1 MSSQQ
6 NVLDQTTISQAS
18 SDIPA
23 TVTVASGGLGDDWWS
38 ITINDQSLSGSGY
51 ESLTEAEGALW
62 NVPEAGGLAE
72 VEGSGSIAVPHRA
85 AGQAAS
91 ITLAG
96 LAMVAGGDE
105 VTFAVRAGDDPLD

>member
-6 NVLDQTTISQAS
+6 TVLNTTTSPEAAS
-18 SDIPA
+18 EMPV

-38 ITINDQSLSGSGY
+38 ITINDQTLSGSGF
-51 ESLTEAEGALW
+51 ESLAEAEGALW
-62 NVPEAGGLAE
+62 NVPAGGGLAE

-85 AGQAAS
+85 AGQTAS

-105 VTFAVRAGDDPLD
+105 VTLAVRAGDDPLD

>member
-1 MSSQQ
+1 MSSQPT
-6 NVLDQTTISQAS
+6 VLNEAPGPQAS
-18 SDIPA
+18 LDMPA

-38 ITINDQSLSGSGY
+38 ITINGQTLSGSGY

-62 NVPEAGGLAE
+62 NVPEAGGLAV

-105 VTFAVRAGDDPLD
+105 VTFVVRAGDDPLD

>member
-1 MSSQQ
+1 MSSQPT
-6 NVLDQTTISQAS
+6 VLNEAPGPQAA
-18 SDIPA
+18 SDVPA

-38 ITINDQSLSGSGY
+38 ITINGQTLSGSGY

-62 NVPEAGGLAE
+62 SIPEAGGLAV

-105 VTFAVRAGDDPLD
+105 VTFAVRASDDPLD